1 MIVDTSALVAILF
14 AEGHCDS
21 LLEAI
26 VTEFACVPAPAL
38 AEFGLVAAGRG
49 EDANARDMIASLI
62 EDGLI
67 VADFTE
73 AHAALSWEARDR
85 YGKGNGKGGI
95 LNLLDLM
102 VYAVAKE
109 RGEPLLCTGKDFA
122 VTDLA
127 LHSASRPW

>member
-1 MIVDTSALVAILF
+1 MIVDTSALAAILL

-21 LLEAI
+21 LLEAMA
-26 VTEFACVPAPAL
+26 TEFACVPAPAL
-38 AEFGLVAAGRG
+38 TEFGLIAAGRG

-85 YGKGNGKGGI
+85 YGKGNGKGGM

-109 RGEPLLCTGKDFA
+109 RGEPLLCTGRDFA
-122 VTDLA
+122 MTDLV